1 MQCSCGRTDGVM
13 GYGSTASGVMFIG
26 IAPGPDEWRRSKR
39 PFTGQ
44 SGRLLNALL
53 DAVGLDRQDVY
64 CTNLI
69 CWYKDAPDKDEIAA
83 CAARLSQEIQGVNPR
98 VIVPLGKIAVEHLLG
113 LPFGKARGAIIKKD
127 GYTWLPT
134 NHPAACLHRAVTP
147 QEKEAQIDAAYSLAR
162 DLSKLQGADDALYN
176 AWFPPRHVV
185 VTELEQAQ
193 WFLDNLPD
201 KPIALDIE
209 TNYDKDWEDA
219 HPFDSDIVCVGIG
232 WDSRKATVLALQ
244 PDEWAKLQ
252 WPDAHYVYHNGSF
265 DTQEIMRHTGV
276 WLPIGDDTM
285 LMSYSV
291 DERNTRGLHKL
302 KSLAREFCV
311 DAKTRVLKG
320 DLTWQPIGSIQVGDE
335 LVGVEEYPS
344 SYRRTMLPSVVQS
357 KRTITVE
364 TRYQVI
370 VWTGSKLQSLVCS
383 PEHMFLAVSP
393 KGRGRTNTQ
402 KFNWVQAKTLGPDDR
417 IATALDPWGIDES
430 KEAYYL
436 QGIFDGEG
444 WIHSGDRSSEVGFGQ
459 LDGPVAD
466 YTISLLHDKGYTTS
480 RSEQYIGAKGSFG
493 VYRLTGNRAALRFL
507 GQIRPRRL
515 LANPKCKTLWAG
527 RAVWGNNTEAYTVL
541 QVNKLPAGE
550 VVAIQT
556 SSKTFIAEGAISHNC
571 GADFYEEDDHR
582 LLTEEQLTGASP
594 EQMEIQD
601 QKLKRLYEYNA
612 KDVVYTWRLH
622 SYLKNW
628 QEQEGEGTARLYKGL
643 LLPGS
648 HMLRE
653 AQYRGI
659 NADFPRMQQV
669 SLQFYTEYAALQKKM
684 NTWARDT
691 LGDPAF
697 NPRSPKQVK
706 KLLELQGYPVPDTR
720 KATLEQLVEDNPD
733 IDFVPD
739 LRRYRTLD
747 KMCTNYL
754 VDVSKQIKY
763 DGRVHPHAFLIGTVN
778 GRLTYTKPAMQ
789 TLPKPKTVRD
799 LGVIRSIF
807 TATTDEYILLEADYA
822 QIEGWVGAYLS
833 EDQVLWDE
841 LSSGDWHTATTVNMF
856 GKQQHEVTPWEW
868 ASLRDAGKHI
878 NYGIFFD
885 ESAQGLTRRP
895 PIGIGQPIQVCQAYL
910 NKWKQLHPKF
920 MAYQAEQKRLAR
932 EQGFIATPFGRK
944 RRFPFIVNDHQLRQ
958 AVNSKI
964 QSTAGDYTLSSA
976 IRLWPQ
982 LKRLDTHLLFIE
994 HDALYYEVS
1003 RAHFDEAVALIR
1015 YEMERPPLPGLPSI
1029 KTEIDIGPNL
1039 AELEKYNG

>member
-1 MQCSCGRTDGVM
+1 MICSCGRTDGVM
-13 GYGSTASGVMFIG
+13 GYGGTTSGIMFIG
-26 IAPGPDEWRRSKR
+26 IAPGADEWRCTKR
-39 PFTGQ
+39 PLTGP
-44 SGRLLNALL
+44 SGQLLNAVL
-53 DAVGLDRQDVY
+53 DAVGIQREDVY

-69 CWYKDAPDKDEIAA
+69 CYWKDAPDREEINACMPRLRQEIAA
-83 CAARLSQEIQGVNPR
+83 VNPR
-98 VIVPLGKIAVEHLLG
+98 VIVPLGKIAVERLLDI
-113 LPFGKARGAIIKKD
+113 PFGKARGAVIKKD
-127 GYTWLPT
+127 GHTWLPT
-134 NHPAACLHRAVTP
+134 YHPAACLHRAVTP

-162 DLSKLQGADDALYN
+162 DLSKLQREQQDWSIVQHTIITDIGLAQSILDD
-176 AWFPPRHVV
+176 
-185 VTELEQAQ
+185 
-193 WFLDNLPD
+193 LPD
-201 KPIALDIE
+201 GPIALDIE

-219 HPFDSDIVCVGIG
+219 HPFDSDIVCIGIG
-232 WDSRKATVLALQ
+232 WGQTHAFVLALQ
-244 PDEWAKLQ
+244 KDEWAQLR

-265 DTQEIMRHTGV
+265 DTQEIMRHTGQ

-302 KSLAREFCV
+302 KSLAREFC
-311 DAKTRVLKG
+311 
-320 DLTWQPIGSIQVGDE
+320 
-335 LVGVEEYPS
+335 
-344 SYRRTMLPSVVQS
+344 
-357 KRTITVE
+357 
-364 TRYQVI
+364 
-370 VWTGSKLQSLVCS
+370 
-383 PEHMFLAVSP
+383 
-393 KGRGRTNTQ
+393 
-402 KFNWVQAKTLGPDDR
+402 
-417 IATALDPWGIDES
+417 
-430 KEAYYL
+430 
-436 QGIFDGEG
+436 
-444 WIHSGDRSSEVGFGQ
+444 
-459 LDGPVAD
+459 
-466 YTISLLHDKGYTTS
+466 
-480 RSEQYIGAKGSFG
+480 
-493 VYRLTGNRAALRFL
+493 
-507 GQIRPRRL
+507 
-515 LANPKCKTLWAG
+515 
-527 RAVWGNNTEAYTVL
+527 
-541 QVNKLPAGE
+541 
-550 VVAIQT
+550 
-556 SSKTFIAEGAISHNC
+556 
-571 GADFYEEDDHR
+571 GADFYEEDDHKLPTDIMDLTYDSQLAR
-582 LLTEEQLTGASP
+582 LH
-594 EQMEIQD
+594 M
-601 QKLKRLYEYNA
+601 YNA

-622 SYLKNW
+622 SYLKRW
-628 QEQEGEGTARLYKGL
+628 QEQENSGQLYNEL

-659 NADFPRMQQV
+659 NADFPRMQAV
-669 SLQFYTEYAALQKKM
+669 ATQFYTEYAALQKKM
-684 NTWARDT
+684 NTWARDV

-706 KLLELQGYPVPDTR
+706 TLLELQGYPVPDTR

-807 TATTDEYILLEADYA
+807 TATSDDYILLEADYA

-833 EDQVLWDE
+833 EDEVLWEE

-895 PIGIGQPIQVCQAYL
+895 PIGIGQPLQVCQAYL
-910 NKWKQLHPKF
+910 TKWKQIHPKF
-920 MAYQAEQKRLAR
+920 MAYQTEQKRLAR
-932 EQGFIATPFGRK
+932 EQGFILTPFGRK

-976 IRLWPQ
+976 IRLWPK
-982 LKRLDTHLLFIE
+982 LLALDTHLLFIE
-994 HDALYYEVS
+994 HDALYYEVAK
-1003 RAHFDEAVALIR
+1003 AHFDEAVQLIR

-1039 AELEKYNG
+1039 AELEKLNA

>member
-1 MQCSCGRTDGVM
+1 MTSCSCGRTDGVM
-13 GYGSTASGVMFIG
+13 GYGSPASGVMFIG
-26 IAPGPDEWRRSKR
+26 IAPGADEWRRTKR
-39 PFTGQ
+39 PLTGP
-44 SGRLLNALL
+44 SGQLLNAVL
-53 DAVGLDRQDVY
+53 DAVGIERQDTY

-69 CWYKDAPDKDEIAA
+69 CYWKDAPDKDDIQE
-83 CAARLSQEIQGVNPR
+83 CAARLQDEIAAVNPR

-113 LPFGKARGAIIKKD
+113 LPFGKARGALIQRD
-127 GYTWLPT
+127 GRTWLPT
-134 NHPAACLHRAVTP
+134 YHPAACLHRAVTP

-162 DLSKLQGADDALYN
+162 DLSKLQTPQR
-176 AWFPPRHVV
+176 AWQTPDYSV
-185 VTELEQAQ
+185 VTTVDEAQ
-193 WFLDNLPD
+193 RLLLAMAALPNQS
-201 KPIALDIE
+201 IALDIE

-219 HPFDSDIVCVGIG
+219 HPFDSDIVCIGVGC
-232 WDSRKATVLALQ
+232 SPTFAHVLALM
-244 PDEWAKLQ
+244 PDEWAKLR
-252 WPDAHYVYHNGSF
+252 WPQAHYVYHNGSF

-302 KSLAREFCV
+302 KSLAREFC
-311 DAKTRVLKG
+311 
-320 DLTWQPIGSIQVGDE
+320 
-335 LVGVEEYPS
+335 
-344 SYRRTMLPSVVQS
+344 
-357 KRTITVE
+357 
-364 TRYQVI
+364 
-370 VWTGSKLQSLVCS
+370 
-383 PEHMFLAVSP
+383 
-393 KGRGRTNTQ
+393 
-402 KFNWVQAKTLGPDDR
+402 
-417 IATALDPWGIDES
+417 
-430 KEAYYL
+430 
-436 QGIFDGEG
+436 
-444 WIHSGDRSSEVGFGQ
+444 
-459 LDGPVAD
+459 
-466 YTISLLHDKGYTTS
+466 
-480 RSEQYIGAKGSFG
+480 
-493 VYRLTGNRAALRFL
+493 
-507 GQIRPRRL
+507 
-515 LANPKCKTLWAG
+515 
-527 RAVWGNNTEAYTVL
+527 
-541 QVNKLPAGE
+541 
-550 VVAIQT
+550 
-556 SSKTFIAEGAISHNC
+556 

-582 LLTEEQLTGASP
+582 LDGSQE
-594 EQMEIQD
+594 
-601 QKLKRLYEYNA
+601 KLDKLYEYNA

-622 SYLKNW
+622 QYLRRW
-628 QEQEGEGTARLYKGL
+628 QADENSGQLYNEL

-659 NADFPRMQQV
+659 NADFPRMQAV
-669 SLQFYTEYAALQKKM
+669 ASQFYTEYAALQKKM
-684 NTWARDT
+684 NTWARDV

-706 KLLELQGYPVPDTR
+706 TLLELQGYPVANTK

-856 GKQQHEVTPWEW
+856 GKQQHEVSAWEW

-958 AVNSKI
+958 AVNSCI

-976 IRLWPQ
+976 IRLWPA
-982 LKRLDTHLLFIE
+982 LKALDTHLLFIE
-994 HDALYYEVS
+994 HDALYYEV
-1003 RAHFDEAVALIR
+1003 AKKHFDEAVQLIR

-1039 AELEKYNG
+1039 AELEKLRD